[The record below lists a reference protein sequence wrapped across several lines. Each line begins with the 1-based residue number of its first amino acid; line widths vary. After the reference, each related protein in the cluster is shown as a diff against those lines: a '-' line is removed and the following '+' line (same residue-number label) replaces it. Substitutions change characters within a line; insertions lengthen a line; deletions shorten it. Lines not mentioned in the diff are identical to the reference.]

1 MRRTAQTTALA
12 TALATALTTVALTLP
27 ASLPAGA
34 STAAPAPGAASV
46 RTVTYPGLGATVTL
60 DHLDRIARTPRPFQ
74 DFVERRLTRLWK
86 QNDPRPRCR
95 PAATMIVKT
104 WRSDG
109 YALIS
114 DMGNFA
120 PCPAGGWVQ
129 IAVRT
134 ADGWRTP
141 VRLGAQEPFRCRVL
155 ASYDV
160 PVAVVPDGKCYAGGQ
175 VVSYEAWLAER

>member
-1 MRRTAQTTALA
+1 MRRIASALVCTTLA
-12 TALATALTTVALTLP
+12 CTLVALGLLVP
-27 ASLPAGA
+27 ASPAGA
-34 STAAPAPGAASV
+34 APASESV
-46 RTVTYPGLGATVTL
+46 RTVTYKGFGATVTL
-60 DHLDRIARTPRPFQ
+60 DHLDRISRTSQPFQ

-86 QNDPRPRCR
+86 HNDPRPKCR
-95 PAATMIVKT
+95 TAATMIVKT

-114 DMGNFA
+114 DMGSFA

-134 ADGWRTP
+134 DTGWRTP
-141 VRLGAQEPFRCRVL
+141 VRLGAQEPFVCRVL

-160 PVAVVPDGKCYAGGQ
+160 PVAVVPARTCWAGDDL
-175 VVSYEAWLAER
+175 VPYEEWLASHS

>member
-1 MRRTAQTTALA
+1 MRRTALTAALA
-12 TALATALTTVALTLP
+12 TVLVALLTSLLP
-27 ASLPAGA
+27 GA
-34 STAAPAPGAASV
+34 ATGAHSPTAASV
-46 RTVTYPGLGATVTL
+46 RTITYPGMGATVTL

-95 PAATMIVKT
+95 TAATMIVKT

-109 YALIS
+109 FALIS

-129 IAVRT
+129 LAVRT
-134 ADGWRTP
+134 DAGWRTP

-160 PVAVVPDGKCYAGGQ
+160 PVAVVPEGRCFAGNEL
-175 VVSYEAWLAER
+175 VSYEAWLAEN

>member
-1 MRRTAQTTALA
+1 MRRTALTSALA
-12 TALATALTTVALTLP
+12 TVVVALLT
-27 ASLPAGA
+27 SLPSGTATGA
-34 STAAPAPGAASV
+34 PSPGAASL
-46 RTVTYPGLGATVTL
+46 RTITYPGLGATVTL

-74 DFVERRLTRLWK
+74 LFVERRLTRLWK

-114 DMGNFA
+114 DMGSFA

-134 ADGWRTP
+134 DDGWRTP

-160 PVAVVPDGKCYAGGQ
+160 PVAVVPDGTCYAGGE
-175 VVSYEAWLAER
+175 VVSYEAWTADS

>member
-1 MRRTAQTTALA
+1 MRRTLSIV
-12 TALATALTTVALTLP
+12 LLVAAAFLP
-27 ASLPAGA
+27 ATSAG
-34 STAAPAPGAASV
+34 AAPAAESV
-46 RTVTYPGLGATVTL
+46 RTVTYKRFGATVTL
-60 DHLDRIARTPRPFQ
+60 DHLDRISKTPQPFQ

-86 QNDPRPRCR
+86 ENDPRPTCR

-134 ADGWRTP
+134 DAGWRTP
-141 VRLGAQEPFRCRVL
+141 TRLAAQEPFRCRVL

-160 PVAVVPDGKCYAGGQ
+160 PTAVVPDGKCLAGQ
-175 VVSYEAWLAER
+175 ELVSYDDWRASR